1 MIGIW
6 LQVYLTLCFEII
18 SAGWRVVVSGA
29 VSCVFYTASYTTQ
42 MILWSI
48 QINRRSAKSRFKP
61 YLKAFSEQIVGLI
74 WWFKFAG
81 KKLKLEYTCVWKR
94 QDRISRVTGSWK
106 RLKLIPSSSQP
117 PYRRYLHHPI
127 YLNDCDVKGW
137 TQIDQFWRT
146 NIPRVCLALY
156 MFTELIKLFQM

>member
-48 QINRRSAKSRFKP
+48 QINRRSAKSRFEP
-61 YLKAFSEQIVGLI
+61 YLKDFSEQIVGLI
-74 WWFKFAG
+74 WWFKFGG

-94 QDRISRVTGSWK
+94 QDTISRVTGSWK
-106 RLKLIPSSSQP
+106 RLKTHPLFKPTAVSSLLTPSYISEWLWRKRVNSNWSILTNEHSP
-117 PYRRYLHHPI
+117 CMPCFI
-127 YLNDCDVKGW
+127 YVYW
-137 TQIDQFWRT
+137 
-146 NIPRVCLALY
+146 AH
-156 MFTELIKLFQM
+156 